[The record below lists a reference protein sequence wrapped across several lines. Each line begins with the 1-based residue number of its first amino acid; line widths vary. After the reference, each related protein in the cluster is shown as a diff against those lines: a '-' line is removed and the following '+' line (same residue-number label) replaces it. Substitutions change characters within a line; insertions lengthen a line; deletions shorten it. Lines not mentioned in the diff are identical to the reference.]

1 MPTWLFELRT
11 MVGKYNWRGGRSEK
25 WNFFPPSPK
34 RSGAGRRYSVI
45 FQKGDIRLELQG
57 NGIEGLGST

>member
-1 MPTWLFELRT
+1 